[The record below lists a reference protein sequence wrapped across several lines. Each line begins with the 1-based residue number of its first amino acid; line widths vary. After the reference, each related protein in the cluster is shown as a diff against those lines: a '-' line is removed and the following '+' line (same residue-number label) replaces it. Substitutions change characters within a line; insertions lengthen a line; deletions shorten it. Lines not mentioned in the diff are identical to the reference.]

1 MGAAGAHYAASV
13 STEPGAEPDRTSGAP
28 AAASC
33 SSSRTSRPS
42 PTCCGST
49 SARAGYGVEVVGDG
63 ASALDA
69 ARDLRPS
76 AIVLDIGLP
85 VLDGIE
91 VCRRL
96 RGRGDWTPV
105 LFVTARDDEVDRIVG
120 LELGADDYVTKPF
133 SPRELV
139 ARLGGV
145 LRRTR
150 GEPTPPRCSALG
162 DLTLDLTSHEVR
174 VAGREIALTATEFDL
189 LSHLMRRPGVVFT
202 REQLLSDVW
211 GYAAT
216 AGGRT
221 VDVHVAQV
229 RAKLGDAS
237 PIRTVRSVGYA
248 AERAPPRRRRPRP
261 TFHPT
266 FRRPSTRPDAVH
278 GRHRRRATPTPTSSA
293 GPAPDGSTRD
303 DRAGRCR
310 GGSSCCRRHRGA
322 DRTAR
327 RPARRRPDP
336 HVGRRRRPGA
346 RCRGSP
352 TRAPNGPTP
361 GCVPGPRRPRP
372 SARWAPSGSSR
383 PASDAAAP

>member
-1 MGAAGAHYAASV
+1 VGAARAHYAAIV
-13 STEPGAEPDRTSGAP
+13 STEPGAGPDRRSDHRPDTGRGLVLVVEDEP
-28 AAASC
+28 AIADVLRLNLRA
-33 SSSRTSRPS
+33 
-42 PTCCGST
+42 
-49 SARAGYGVEVVGDG
+49 AGYGVEVVGDG
-63 ASALDA
+63 ATALDA

-150 GEPTPPRCSALG
+150 GETTAPEVLRSG
-162 DLTLDLTSHEVR
+162 ELTLDLTSHEVR
-174 VAGREIALTATEFDL
+174 VAGCEIALTATEFDL
-189 LSHLMRRPGVVFT
+189 LSHLLRRPGVVFT

-216 AGGRT
+216 AGART

-248 AERAPPRRRRPRP
+248 AERAPRDGADP
-261 TFHPT
+261 
-266 FRRPSTRPDAVH
+266 
-278 GRHRRRATPTPTSSA
+278 A
-293 GPAPDGSTRD
+293 GPGSR
-303 DRAGRCR
+303 
-310 GGSSCCRRHRGA
+310 
-322 DRTAR
+322 
-327 RPARRRPDP
+327 
-336 HVGRRRRPGA
+336 
-346 RCRGSP
+346 
-352 TRAPNGPTP
+352 
-361 GCVPGPRRPRP
+361 
-372 SARWAPSGSSR
+372 
-383 PASDAAAP
+383 